1 MLESNYIPDLDAFC
15 LAIQRELHEIT
26 THTACDPNIFVFQDS
41 NEPLAP
47 TERMSAPDLIK
58 NSVYTRPGGLA
69 QLRRTLLH
77 NWQEVNEDTRDPW
90 QEVELY

>member
-1 MLESNYIPDLDAFC
+1 
-15 LAIQRELHEIT
+15 
-26 THTACDPNIFVFQDS
+26 
-41 NEPLAP
+41 
-47 TERMSAPDLIK
+47 MSAPDLIK